1 MRPPL
6 IEIEPMDCVVDELHL
21 FLRIT
26 DILFNNV
33 FAPLHTLDLK
43 SKLHGTTTD
52 DDVRRATYKI
62 RKMGIS
68 CPEIAML
75 LGVT

>member
-1 MRPPL
+1 MCENQKGVESKKGCVRPPL
-6 IEIEPMDCVVDELHL
+6 IEIEPKDCVVDELHL

-33 FAPLHTLDLK
+33 FAWLHALDLK

-52 DDVRRATYKI
+52 DHLRRVTY
-62 RKMGIS
+62 
-68 CPEIAML
+68 
-75 LGVT
+75 